1 MFSTLP
7 HSLLLVNKMI
17 FTLFNFDDDVK
28 SMYEDYS
35 MKNLSIVHENLT
47 RAIPFVNSNRA
58 KYVMKKEV

>member
-1 MFSTLP
+1 
-7 HSLLLVNKMI
+7 MI

-35 MKNLSIVHENLT
+35 MKNLSVVHENLT

-58 KYVMKKEV
+58 KYLMKKEV